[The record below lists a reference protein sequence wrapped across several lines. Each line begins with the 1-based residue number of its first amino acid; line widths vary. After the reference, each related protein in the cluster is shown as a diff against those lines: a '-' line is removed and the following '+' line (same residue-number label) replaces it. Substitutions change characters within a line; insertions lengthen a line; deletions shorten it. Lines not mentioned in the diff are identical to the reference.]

1 MGHAERIERHG
12 DVERLHLSRTLAG
25 RALKWTSVYL
35 VGDALVDTG
44 CSSARP
50 AFARFLASRRI
61 ASVLTT
67 HEHED
72 HVGNHALLPPGT
84 LVHAPALAKRFLD
97 EGTPPFP
104 YYRRFV
110 WGDPDAAPGARLAL
124 DKVGAAGRV
133 FRVVPT
139 PGHSMDH
146 HAYFDEE
153 HGALYSGDAYMGK
166 FRAARLA
173 EDVGTGVASLRRMAD
188 LDPAVLYPAHGPIL
202 ERPRAKL
209 LETAEHFEGLARR
222 ARLLDEKGLS
232 RRRIAREVIGR
243 EPGLTY
249 VSGGEFSTLHL
260 VENLL
265 RPTMAV

>member
-1 MGHAERIERHG
+1 M
-12 DVERLHLSRTLAG
+12 SRTVLG
-25 RALKWTSVYL
+25 RPVKWVSVYL

-50 AFARFLASRRI
+50 AFARILASRRV

-72 HVGNHALLPPGT
+72 HVGNHALLPSGT
-84 LVHAPALAKRFLD
+84 VVHAPGLAKRFLD
-97 EGTPPFP
+97 AGTPPFP
-104 YYRRFV
+104 FYRRFV
-110 WGDPDAAPGARLAL
+110 WGKPDAAPGARLAR
-124 DKVGAAGRV
+124 DRVEAAGRV

-146 HAYFDEE
+146 VAYLDEE
-153 HGALYSGDAYMGK
+153 RGALFSGDAYMGK
-166 FRAARLA
+166 FRAARRE
-173 EDVGTGVASLRRMAD
+173 EDVGTGLASLRRMAD

-202 ERPRAKL
+202 ERPRRKL
-209 LETAEHFEGLARR
+209 LDTAEHFEALGRR
-222 ARLLDEKGLS
+222 ARALRERGWTH
-232 RRRIAREVIGR
+232 RRIARELVGR

-249 VSGGEFSTLHL
+249 VSSGEFSSVKL

-265 RPTMAV
+265 RPTMPA